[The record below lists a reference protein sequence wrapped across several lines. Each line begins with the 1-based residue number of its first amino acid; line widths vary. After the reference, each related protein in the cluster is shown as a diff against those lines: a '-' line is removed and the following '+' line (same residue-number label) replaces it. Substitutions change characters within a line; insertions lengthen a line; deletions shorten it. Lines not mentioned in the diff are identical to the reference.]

1 MPREEHIMRQ
11 VTWKKRLEQ
20 YGKVELEKQLVIR
33 GARIVA
39 DVYAQIEGKEFIIE
53 IGDIGD
59 NRKNA
64 LLQFY
69 AESKPNVVFIRE
81 AYGEN
86 KIQEALEQI
95 KTYLRSPEYI
105 QGVKLEIERIKK
117 DTPKKIIL
125 GLLCVFDLFIFAL
138 FLIFI
143 NYPQMI
149 QLLWGSSEVIM
160 AIIIVFSFMVG
171 ISAYADDRQKCKRL
185 SEKLEL
191 MQSKFK
197 LASKNVKKG
206 QRIRGDE
213 KTSKENKESD
223 EKMGSGKDEEEPLE
237 HDITY
242 GDDTWEQE
250 DDEWTEELD
259 SVNEMEW

>member
-1 MPREEHIMRQ
+1 
-11 VTWKKRLEQ
+11 
-20 YGKVELEKQLVIR
+20 
-33 GARIVA
+33 
-39 DVYAQIEGKEFIIE
+39 
-53 IGDIGD
+53 
-59 NRKNA
+59 
-64 LLQFY
+64 
-69 AESKPNVVFIRE
+69 
-81 AYGEN
+81 
-86 KIQEALEQI
+86 
-95 KTYLRSPEYI
+95 
-105 QGVKLEIERIKK
+105 
-117 DTPKKIIL
+117 
-125 GLLCVFDLFIFAL
+125 
-138 FLIFI
+138 
-143 NYPQMI
+143 
-149 QLLWGSSEVIM
+149 
-160 AIIIVFSFMVG
+160 
-171 ISAYADDRQKCKRL
+171 
-185 SEKLEL
+185 